1 MIDVPVSG
9 HLALVLHA
17 HLPYVRHP
25 EHERPLEERWL
36 HEALWESYL
45 PLVELLDRLAVE
57 GIGAALT
64 LSISPP
70 LAAMLADELLRARFG
85 AHLEDLA
92 RLASHLAERGLV
104 AAPLRPALAFYQRRL
119 AAVHAVWDRLHGDV
133 LAAFRAHARAGRL
146 ELLTCTATH
155 AYLPGL
161 LASPASIRAQLRLG
175 LRGFE
180 AITGVRPRG
189 LWLPECAY
197 APPLGPELAA
207 AGVRFTILDAHG
219 LALASPRP
227 PCGVLAPVL
236 APSGVAFFARDP
248 DAARDVW
255 SRQAGYPGDP
265 WYREFYRDVGFDL
278 PADALLGQLGPDGT
292 RLMTGLKL
300 HRITGPGQ
308 HKEPYDPDAA
318 SARAREHARHFVE
331 TRAAALREA
340 ASWCPAPILVAPF
353 DAELFGHWWFEGPTF
368 LEHVL
373 RALDASAR
381 AGGVA
386 ATTLGGYL
394 ERFPEAAVA
403 EPSASS
409 WGEGGF
415 GEVWAG
421 PEAAQLWRHVHH
433 AERRVRE
440 AVERLR
446 HANGLAGRALDQSIR
461 ELMLLEASD
470 WAFMMRRGEMTQYA
484 ETRVRSHAH
493 RAGRLAEIA
502 LTEKPTMDDLAW
514 VHAVCDRDRFL
525 GELSGE
531 GIRDAFDPW

>member
-1 MIDVPVSG
+1 LIGVPG
-9 HLALVLHA
+9 HVALVLHA

-36 HEALWESYL
+36 HEAIWESYL
-45 PLVELLDRLAVE
+45 PLVDLLDRLAAE
-57 GIGAALT
+57 GVGVALT

-85 AHLEDLA
+85 AHLDGLA
-92 RLASHLAERGLV
+92 RLAAKLAERGLV
-104 AAPLRPALAFYQRRL
+104 DASLRPALAFYERRL
-119 AAVHAVWDRLHGDV
+119 AGARATWDRLGGDV

-146 ELLTCTATH
+146 ELLTSTATH

-180 AITGVRPRG
+180 AITSVRPRG

-197 APPLGPELAA
+197 APPLGPDLAA
-207 AGVRFTILDAHG
+207 AGVRFTVLDAHG
-219 LALASPRP
+219 LMLATPRP
-227 PCGVLAPVL
+227 PYGVHAPVIS
-236 APSGVAFFARDP
+236 PEGVAFFARDP

-255 SRQAGYPGDP
+255 SRKAGYPGDP

-278 PADALLGQLGPDGT
+278 PEDALAGHLGPDGT

-308 HKEPYDPDAA
+308 RKDPYDPEAA
-318 SARAREHARHFVE
+318 AARAREHARHFVE
-331 TRAAALREA
+331 TRSSALREA
-340 ASWCPAPILVAPF
+340 EGSCPAPILVAPF
-353 DAELFGHWWFEGPTF
+353 DAELFGHWWFEGPIF
-368 LEHVL
+368 LEQVL

-381 AGGVA
+381 AGGLA

-394 ERFPEAAVA
+394 ERFPVAAVA
-403 EPSASS
+403 QPAASS

-433 AERRVRE
+433 AERRVRDAVARRRE
-440 AVERLR
+440 AG
-446 HANGLAGRALDQSIR
+446 GLSGRALDQAIR
-461 ELMLLEASD
+461 ELMLLESSD
-470 WAFMMRRGEMTQYA
+470 WAFMMRRGEMTPYA
-484 ETRVRSHAH
+484 EARVRAHAH
-493 RAGRLAEIA
+493 RAGRLAGIA
-502 LTEKPTMDDLAW
+502 LAEKPTMDDLAW
-514 VHAVCDRDRFL
+514 VHAVGDRDRFL